1 MGRSIS
7 PVHYLGNVG
16 ACSLPISVAIGIE
29 QEHLN
34 GGDRATM
41 LGIGSGLS
49 CIMLGLE
56 W

>member
-1 MGRSIS
+1 MEPDRRYTSDMG
-7 PVHYLGNVG
+7 
-16 ACSLPISVAIGIE
+16 CCCPISVAIGIE
-29 QEHLN
+29 QGHLN